1 MLEFGTIKE
10 IKGLEAKVHFEAWGL
25 EDLWV
30 KVPQKFTVTKKS
42 KIMPEIG
49 QLVAV
54 VLTDDLCEG
63 VILGGIYN
71 DEDLPPEDL
80 GDDFIQFADGSS
92 FSHTEGSKSFNLE
105 VENLYVSKN
114 IIAGGEVQD
123 SRGTLDSVR
132 QHSNSHAHTNG
143 NNGSN
148 TGAPTATV

>member
-1 MLEFGTIKE
+1 MLEFGVVKE
-10 IKGLEAKVHFEAWGL
+10 IKGLEARVHFEAWSL
-25 EDLWV
+25 EDMWL

-42 KIMPEIG
+42 KIMPELE

-54 VLTDDLCEG
+54 ILTDDLCDG

-80 GDDFIQFADGSS
+80 GDVFIQFEDGAS

-114 IIAGGEVQD
+114 IIAGGKVQD
-123 SRGTLDSVR
+123 AKGTLDSVR
-132 QHSNSHAHTNG
+132 QHSNTHEHPNG
-143 NNGSN
+143 NNGSS
-148 TGAPTATV
+148 TGKPSVTI